1 VIIIIDASTLINLV
15 NGEVLS
21 RVFHLPGTRFLISGM
36 VVDEAKTIASVVTGA
51 IKAGFLT
58 LLDADI
64 ISMSDFTKAK
74 AELNLGDGET
84 ECILAAAAIPC
95 HFACDDRAA
104 RNCAKNRLNSAKVM
118 GSIGLL
124 QMTVTAAVLR
134 PDEAMAAYTKMIV
147 HGGYLPQLPSDHFDE
162 FAGLDRLRSQT

>member
-36 VVDEAKTIASVVTGA
+36 VVDESRTIASVVKGA
-51 IKAGFLT
+51 IAAGFLD
-58 LLDADI
+58 LVDGDL

-84 ECILAAAAIPC
+84 ECILAAGLIPC

-104 RNCAKNRLNSAKVM
+104 RKCAKNRLDSASVM

-124 QMTVTAAVLR
+124 QMVVKAAVLT
-134 PDEAMAAYTKMIV
+134 PDEAMSSYTKMV
-147 HGGYLPQLPSDHFDE
+147 DHGGYLPALAPDHFDE
-162 FAGLDRLRSQT
+162 FVGLDSLRS

>member
-1 VIIIIDASTLINLV
+1 MIIIIDASTLINLV
-15 NGEVLS
+15 NGEVLL

-36 VVDEAKTIASVVTGA
+36 VVDESKTIASVVKGA
-51 IKAGFLT
+51 IKAGFLD
-58 LLDADI
+58 LLDGEM

-84 ECILAAAAIPC
+84 ECILAAEAIPC

-104 RNCAKNRLNSAKVM
+104 RNCAKKRLDSAKVM

-124 QMTVTAAVLR
+124 QMTVKAAVLR
-134 PDEAMAAYTKMIV
+134 SDEAMAAYTKMIA
-147 HGGYLPQLPSDHFDE
+147 HGGYLPPLPSDHFNE
-162 FAGLDRLRSQT
+162 FAGLDCLRSQT